1 MKIPQKQVLLL
12 AASLSLGQMAFPI
25 GNNMSGEASAIAQ
38 QNRKQVTGTV
48 TDSFGPVIGA
58 SVVVKGTTNG
68 VITDMDGNFTLQV
81 PVGATIV
88 ISYVGYKDKEIKYA
102 GEPTLKVEMN
112 ENVQTL
118 QEVQVIAYGTTKKV
132 SVTGAMSSV
141 TSKDVLKSPV

>member
-58 SVVVKGTTNG
+58 SVVVKGTTMELLP
-68 VITDMDGNFTLQV
+68 IWT
-81 PVGATIV
+81 V
-88 ISYVGYKDKEIKYA
+88 ISHCKFLLALLSLY
-102 GEPTLKVEMN
+102 LM
-112 ENVQTL
+112 
-118 QEVQVIAYGTTKKV
+118 
-132 SVTGAMSSV
+132 
-141 TSKDVLKSPV
+141 